1 MFAAT
6 ELWVFHIQVGREAQ
20 SISISEIPLVLAL
33 FYAMPEDLL
42 IARVVGPA
50 LVMLLHRRQ
59 TMLKAAV
66 NIALLYADTAVAL
79 AVFCWVG
86 GGSTADSGPTWV
98 AAVLAASA
106 AMAVDL
112 IVINT
117 IIRWYDGGPRLAR
130 VRSVVNGVGIAA
142 ASATLGLVPL
152 LTLRLGSLAAVPLL
166 AAGCCADGRL
176 PRLRQPGRPAQQ
188 SRAAVHASV
197 VSSTSCP
204 SRTTCCPRCSPQAR
218 DLLRGETAEIVRFD
232 EPGVTAWR
240 SVGGR
245 AQLLPPDEADE
256 AGEMV
261 RRLLEGQEPLLLR
274 SDDEAGADYLRL
286 RNAGEALLAPLRY
299 DGRMVGAI
307 AVHDRLGEVRGF
319 SSDDLQL
326 LQTVANHASV
336 ALHNEMLIGRLRH
349 DALHDTLTGLANRAQ
364 LVNEATAQL
373 LHARTRQQSIAVM
386 IIDLNGFKTVNDTL
400 GHHVGDELLRDVAD
414 RFVLAAGHDVTVAR
428 LGGDEFAILCQ
439 AQQRR
444 RRDGRRHHAARLA
457 RASRSSSTRNGCTCP
472 ARPASPWLPSTARP
486 SATCSSARTS
496 RCTPPRTAPD
506 SALVYRSDID
516 VNDPSL
522 LSLMGEL
529 REGIATGQV
538 DIEVEPVVDLF
549 TGAVVSAEALV
560 RWHHPTR
567 GKLRPGLFLPLAER
581 NGLIVPLTELVL
593 DRAVAACA
601 SWRADG
607 GDEIGISVNL
617 SARSLLDTMLPG
629 RRRRRAAPASPA
641 QPPAHPGDHRD
652 HHAQRRRPRARA
664 ARRPAGAGRPP
675 LARRLRHRLLLADPP
690 VRTAHPA
697 AEDRPVVRQP
707 DHPVRPGTAR
717 SSKPSP
723 AWRATSTS
731 RWSPR
736 ASRRPRPRAAARPR
750 LPVRPGPLLR
760 AVDERRPAAA
770 VDVHA
775 AAHGREPSRG
785 GVATPPAPPRA
796 LARRTNSCGWRGVTC
811 AWRTRRRG
819 WCTVTRAPGHS
830 LGQDHQFRWKVEC
843 DPTFPPIVAILAP
856 VGPTAC
862 AQDRDFRAQ
871 IATPVRICAPI
882 FAIMI
887 GFDDADGGERARSR
901 RRLLD
906 LGAVEVLVAT
916 STGWGRAAPGS
927 ASRWRR
933 SRRAAR
939 PGW

>member
-1 MFAAT
+1 VTLDLQGAPQNVDGERVGTLGETAPDAVQPARRAKRPTGRVLGLVLILALVGSAFWFAVVANPPDLPIGMRIPWWLLALMFAAT

-20 SISISEIPLVLAL
+20 AISISEIPIVLAL
-33 FYAMPEDLL
+33 FYAMPQDLL

-130 VRSVVNGVGIAA
+130 VRTVINGVGIAT

-166 AAGCCADGRL
+166 AAGVVLMVGYRAYASLADRHSSLERL
-176 PRLRQPGRPAQQ
+176 FSF
-188 SRAAVHASV
+188 SRELNVVPDSHDVLPSV
-197 VSSTSCP
+197 LA
-204 SRTTCCPRCSPQAR
+204 QAR

-245 AQLLPPDEADE
+245 AQLLPPGEADE

-274 SDDEAGADYLRL
+274 SDHEAGADYLVL

-319 SSDDLQL
+319 SADDLQL

-400 GHHVGDELLRDVAD
+400 GHHVGDELLRHVAN
-414 RFVLAAGHDVTVAR
+414 RFVVAAGDDVTVAR

-439 AQQRR
+439 A
-444 RRDGRRHHAARLA
+444 RDADAAMTVAMTLLASLVDPFVVDQERLHLSGSA
-457 RASRSSSTRNGCTCP
+457 GIAMAPEHGTTVGDLLKRADIAMYAAKNG
-472 ARPASPWLPSTARP
+472 
-486 SATCSSARTS
+486 
-496 RCTPPRTAPD
+496 PD

-516 VNDPSL
+516 LNDPSL

-549 TGAVVSAEALV
+549 TGAVISAEALV

-601 SWRADG
+601 SWRAAG

-617 SARSLLDTMLPG
+617 SARSLLDTMLPRAVADVL
-629 RRRRRAAPASPA
+629 RRHHLPSHLLTLEITETIMLSDADRAL
-641 QPPAHPGDHRD
+641 G
-652 HHAQRRRPRARA
+652 
-664 ARRPAGAGRPP
+664 
-675 LARRLRHRLLLADPP
+675 LLADLRALGVRLSLDDFGTGYSSLTHLSELPIQQLKIDQSFVSQITRSDRDSAIVEAVASLARHLDVEVVAEGIETAETLARLRVLGCQYGQGHYFAQSMSADLLPLWMSTRPP
-690 VRTAHPA
+690 VADT
-697 AEDRPVVRQP
+697 
-707 DHPVRPGTAR
+707 
-717 SSKPSP
+717 
-723 AWRATSTS
+723 
-731 RWSPR
+731 
-736 ASRRPRPRAAARPR
+736 
-750 LPVRPGPLLR
+750 L
-760 AVDERRPAAA
+760 
-770 VDVHA
+770 
-775 AAHGREPSRG
+775 
-785 GVATPPAPPRA
+785 
-796 LARRTNSCGWRGVTC
+796 
-811 AWRTRRRG
+811 
-819 WCTVTRAPGHS
+819 
-830 LGQDHQFRWKVEC
+830 
-843 DPTFPPIVAILAP
+843 
-856 VGPTAC
+856 PTA
-862 AQDRDFRAQ
+862 A
-871 IATPVRICAPI
+871 
-882 FAIMI
+882 
-887 GFDDADGGERARSR
+887 SR
-901 RRLLD
+901 RRLL
-906 LGAVEVLVAT
+906 
-916 STGWGRAAPGS
+916 
-927 ASRWRR
+927 
-933 SRRAAR
+933 R
-939 PGW
+939 PAL